1 MESADTHPVAPERL
15 TLSEAASAIQAGRL
29 TSEQLVQACLGRIS
43 ERDSA
48 VGAWANLNPHEALAL
63 AREKDQ
69 QSAQG
74 PLHGVPIGI
83 KDVIDTAGMTTR
95 FGSPIFDD
103 HIPTLDATC
112 VNKLRQAGAII
123 MGKTV
128 TTEFATYH
136 PGSTA
141 NPLNLNHTP
150 GGSSSGSAAGVADF
164 QVHAALGTQTAGSV
178 IRPASFCGVVG
189 FKASRDRYCTKGVL
203 DTSPHLDTLG
213 VFVRS
218 VDDAILLDSV
228 LSEAEKLETDDELE
242 MKSAA
247 QPVVG
252 ICQSPQ
258 WLEATDEMKD
268 CLNTATTC
276 LEREDVTIK
285 FVKLPALYDQ
295 LCGAQ
300 ELIHA
305 REAADCLGA
314 MVDENIAQ
322 VSEALIAFV
331 ALGRSFSEAQYQQA
345 LELQRQCCS
354 HFDDAINGCDVVLTP
369 SAPGTAPAG
378 LEATG
383 SPVFARIW
391 TALGVPC
398 MSIPVAAGA
407 SGLPLGLQLVGR
419 FNQDK
424 QLLRMA
430 RKILPLISAWDV
442 PQASANVSSTT
453 NASKQC

>member
-141 NPLNLNHTP
+141 NDTRH
-150 GGSSSGSAAGVADF
+150 
-164 QVHAALGTQTAGSV
+164 QTQ
-178 IRPASFCGVVG
+178 
-189 FKASRDRYCTKGVL
+189 
-203 DTSPHLDTLG
+203 
-213 VFVRS
+213 
-218 VDDAILLDSV
+218 
-228 LSEAEKLETDDELE
+228 
-242 MKSAA
+242 
-247 QPVVG
+247 
-252 ICQSPQ
+252 
-258 WLEATDEMKD
+258 
-268 CLNTATTC
+268 N
-276 LEREDVTIK
+276 IK
-285 FVKLPALYDQ
+285 
-295 LCGAQ
+295 
-300 ELIHA
+300 
-305 REAADCLGA
+305 
-314 MVDENIAQ
+314 
-322 VSEALIAFV
+322 
-331 ALGRSFSEAQYQQA
+331 
-345 LELQRQCCS
+345 
-354 HFDDAINGCDVVLTP
+354 T
-369 SAPGTAPAG
+369 
-378 LEATG
+378 
-383 SPVFARIW
+383 
-391 TALGVPC
+391 
-398 MSIPVAAGA
+398 
-407 SGLPLGLQLVGR
+407 
-419 FNQDK
+419 
-424 QLLRMA
+424 
-430 RKILPLISAWDV
+430 
-442 PQASANVSSTT
+442 
-453 NASKQC
+453 